1 MIKRVVL
8 PLPLICLYEGRII
21 TRNIKVFEVSLLNS
35 GNPCRV
41 LAKDIN
47 YPKEQAAPY
56 DFKYLDDDSK
66 ENILRTLKEIR
77 IQ

>member
-1 MIKRVVL
+1 MVKRVKL
-8 PLPLICLYEGRII
+8 PLPIICLYDGRIV
-21 TRNIKVFEVSLLNS
+21 TRNIKVFEVSLLDS
-35 GNPCRV
+35 GSPCRV

-66 ENILRTLKEIR
+66 ENILRTLKEIEIR
-77 IQ
+77 

>member
-1 MIKRVVL
+1 MTRIK
-8 PLPLICLYEGRII
+8 
-21 TRNIKVFEVSLLNS
+21 
-35 GNPCRV
+35 
-41 LAKDIN
+41 
-47 YPKEQAAPY
+47 Y